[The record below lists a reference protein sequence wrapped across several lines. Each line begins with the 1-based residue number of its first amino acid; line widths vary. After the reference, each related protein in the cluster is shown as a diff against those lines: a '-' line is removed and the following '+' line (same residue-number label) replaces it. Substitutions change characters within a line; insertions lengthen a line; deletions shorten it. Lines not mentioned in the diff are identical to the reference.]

1 MFVVI
6 AAAIVACSPSV
17 QPKSPDAYSSDQE
30 MVMQGAAIY
39 QQNCASCHGAN
50 LEGQPNWMQ
59 RNASGTLRA
68 PPHDATGHT
77 WHHPDDMLFAIT
89 KWGSEAVIG
98 NDYKSDMPGFSN
110 TLDDD
115 DIWAVLAYIKS
126 QWPDEIR
133 AARNAR

>member
-1 MFVVI
+1 
-6 AAAIVACSPSV
+6 
-17 QPKSPDAYSSDQE
+17 
-30 MVMQGAAIY
+30 MQGAAIY

-50 LEGQPNWMQ
+50 LEGQSNWMQ
-59 RNASGTLRA
+59 KNANGTLRA

-89 KWGSEAVIG
+89 KWGPEAVIG
-98 NDYKSDMPGFSN
+98 DDYKSDMPGFSN

-115 DIWAVLAYIKS
+115 DIWAVLAYIES
-126 QWPDEIR
+126 QWPEEIR